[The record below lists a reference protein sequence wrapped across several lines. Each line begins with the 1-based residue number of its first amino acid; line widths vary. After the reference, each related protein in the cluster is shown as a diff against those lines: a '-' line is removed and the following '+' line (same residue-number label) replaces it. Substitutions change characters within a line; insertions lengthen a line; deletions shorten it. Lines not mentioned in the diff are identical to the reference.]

1 MNSSYKVYYF
11 DVPGKAEPIRMLLSY
26 GGYPFEDV
34 RFEKLVEWPKHKKN
48 MPFEQVPVL
57 EIDGKK
63 LTQTVPLTR
72 FLANLV
78 NLAGKDYEE
87 NYEIDSTAE
96 IIGDI
101 YNSALDFFFERD
113 EHKKRN
119 FEIKMQSTLSL
130 FLPSLEER
138 AKKNGGF
145 IALNRLTWPDLCF
158 TTYYQ
163 DIRNILGKDFLHDYP
178 NLQHVK
184 KHVLA
189 VENIRN
195 WIKRRPLDPAFAYTL
210 KDDL

>member
-1 MNSSYKVYYF
+1 MSSTFKVYYF
-11 DVPGKAEPIRMLLSY
+11 DVPGKAEPIRMLLRY
-26 GGYPFEDV
+26 GGYSFEDV
-34 RFEKLVEWPKHKKN
+34 RFEKLVEWPKHKLN
-48 MPFEQVPVL
+48 MPFGQVPVL

-72 FLANLV
+72 YVANLV

-101 YNSALDFFFERD
+101 YNSVLNFFFERD
-113 EHKKRN
+113 ETRKKN
-119 FEIKMQSTLSL
+119 LEKEMHSTLSL

-145 IALNRLTWPDLCF
+145 VALDRLTWPDLCF

-163 DIRNILGKDFLHDYP
+163 DIRNILGEDFLQDYP
-178 NLQHVK
+178 NLQLVK

-189 VENIRN
+189 VKNIRD
-195 WIKRRPLDPAFAYTL
+195 WIETRPVDPAFAYTL